1 MQTGKDCNGK
11 RDGWSCDSTI
21 VSHLIDFKSSW
32 SSPLFDSL
40 SISPQDSCVIRR
52 MTHWT
57 HWFSFQ
63 AGQSMT
69 VRYFQQ
75 EATTNNIHLA
85 SGFLCWV
92 SHFQLNRTTESIA
105 LFLSLC
111 LRLHALIT
119 TTLAISD
126 NLYWTMSSR
135 KMAHYY
141 SQRWKRNCVA
151 LASWGMDTGQ
161 SWARSYLR
169 DLNSECS
176 SEMSGLCIGLHTQQ
190 LLIFAYTCAMIGSH
204 SHSV

>member
-105 LFLSLC
+105 LFHDACACMHSLLPLWQLVTIFIEQC
-111 LRLHALIT
+111 HQGKWRIITRRGERGIVLHWLHEGW
-119 TTLAISD
+119 TLGS
-126 NLYWTMSSR
+126 L
-135 KMAHYY
+135 
-141 SQRWKRNCVA
+141 
-151 LASWGMDTGQ
+151 
-161 SWARSYLR
+161 
-169 DLNSECS
+169 
-176 SEMSGLCIGLHTQQ
+176 GLEVIWET
-190 LLIFAYTCAMIGSH
+190 
-204 SHSV
+204 